1 MGWRTAVLLLLIAW
15 AVQECGS
22 FSLAR
27 ASAGP
32 AAPCAPL
39 PSRALSAGH
48 ALPARRQRLAAAPG
62 GARQLR
68 AAQLPELDEVGGVAL
83 THHYVT
89 VDEGVKLHVVE
100 AGGVGADAP
109 TVCLLHGFPD
119 FWLSWRRQ
127 LPALVGAGFRVLCP
141 DLRGYAKSSK
151 PPGIHRY
158 SEVCGC
164 TGPAHARMHACTH
177 THTPAYLH
185 THTHTHIRTRMHARA
200 RARARTH
207 FVPATR
213 EGSAVISSGV
223 TGGCVCVCVCVC
235 CVCMLVLMCIPAHA
249 YKRAVQVEI
258 TSDID
263 ALRKHFCGEDGQF
276 ELLVG
281 HDWGRD

>member
-200 RARARTH
+200 RARTH
-207 FVPATR
+207 ALCTSDPRGF
-213 EGSAVISSGV
+213 GSDLLWRHRWV
-223 TGGCVCVCVCVC
+223 CVCVCVCVVYVC
-235 CVCMLVLMCIPAHA
+235 LYSCVYPHTHTNVPCRWRSHP
-249 YKRAVQVEI
+249 
-258 TSDID
+258 TST
-263 ALRKHFCGEDGQF
+263 H
-276 ELLVG
+276 
-281 HDWGRD
+281 